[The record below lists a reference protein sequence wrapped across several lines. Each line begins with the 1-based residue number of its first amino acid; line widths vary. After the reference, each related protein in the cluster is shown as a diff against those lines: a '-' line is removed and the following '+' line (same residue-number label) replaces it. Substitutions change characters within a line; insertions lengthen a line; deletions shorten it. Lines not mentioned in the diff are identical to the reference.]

1 MTNKQR
7 LPLILTTEPLKIKL
21 AAYIAR
27 PFFILRRKI
36 FHATSLQKR
45 REENLH
51 C

>member
-27 PFFILRRKI
+27 PFFILRKI
-36 FHATSLQKR
+36 FHATSLPKIE
-45 REENLH
+45 EENLH
-51 C
+51 G

>member
-7 LPLILTTEPLKIKL
+7 LPLIFTIEPLKIKL

-27 PFFILRRKI
+27 PFFILLSKI
-36 FHATSLQKR
+36 LYANSLPKTE
-45 REENLH
+45 EENLH